1 MSEENIATRLKVF
14 FDSKHLSSTQ
24 FADACGIARPS
35 LSQILTGR
43 NKKISDI
50 IIGQIHRAFPELSV
64 VWLLFGEGEMLLSDA
79 KNCPENAEVEI
90 IQDQLVGISENS
102 KENGV
107 NSPSNLPN
115 QSVNQN
121 VASNLRI
128 PCSQM
133 QIAVKPEKQ
142 RKISH
147 ITVYYDDQTFET
159 FVPKK

>member
-14 FDSKHLSSTQ
+14 FESKHLSSTQ

-64 VWLLFGEGEMLLSDA
+64 VWLLFGEGEMLVADS
-79 KNCPENAEVEI
+79 KNCPENNEVEI
-90 IQDQLVGISENS
+90 IPDQSAAVSENS

-107 NSPSNLPN
+107 NSPLNVSHSTLN
-115 QSVNQN
+115 QT
-121 VASNLRI
+121 VASNLRT